1 MCIPKETTEAGS
13 TLHSKNITQK
23 KENVDKNRKKTK
35 GEKFRGMLEEKVYFL
50 QCGHCFLIS
59 SSCVSFICQVRFS
72 SDLYF
77 FTGECNSK
85 LDDRSNSSCLQ
96 FCMICPVV
104 NLLQCSGGKLLE
116 LLIRAVFASFQFD
129 QDTGQMNIYWH
140 HLYVLRRTHDSM

>member
-1 MCIPKETTEAGS
+1 MFKS
-13 TLHSKNITQK
+13 
-23 KENVDKNRKKTK
+23 
-35 GEKFRGMLEEKVYFL
+35 RGVSVYFL

-85 LDDRSNSSCLQ
+85 LDDRSNSCSLQ
-96 FCMICPVV
+96 FCVISPVV
-104 NLLQCSGGKLLE
+104 NLLQCSSGKLLE

-129 QDTGQMNIYWH
+129 
-140 HLYVLRRTHDSM
+140 